1 MPRLWPWLASTRRCR
16 GGAVDRN
23 TGGGRAVADPNRR
36 SGPGLWLG
44 RRTGDASLR
53 RAPCRLPAA
62 DRGMSDFLT
71 HLAGIALARPVPG
84 AARLS
89 LPPRFAG
96 MGTAGDWRDPNE
108 AAEA

>member
-1 MPRLWPWLASTRRCR
+1 MSRLWPWLASTRRCR

-23 TGGGRAVADPNRR
+23 TGGGRAVADRSRR

-44 RRTGDASLR
+44 RGAGDASLR
-53 RAPCRLPAA
+53 GPPRRVPAA

-71 HLAGIALARPVPG
+71 HLAAVALARPIPG

-89 LPPRFAG
+89 LPPRFAR
-96 MGTAGDWRDPNE
+96 MGVAGDW
-108 AAEA
+108 